1 MLQQQEASSSGCADC
16 HLLLSPTCS
25 SSSFCLLLLCST
37 RNISSFSQKHNHLKP
52 ISFLRDC
59 QNPSSSSSRYISN
72 CAYHK
77 GLQVIKEEQE
87 SRSIGIHNP
96 HHPFAA
102 MILLAM
108 AQGKSFKE
116 SLKALEADIQ
126 HANTL
131 ASEFPRDYDGACLQM
146 RLSYGPAAHFFLF
159 LVRWTDCSLAGA
171 LGLLRILIYKVLI
184 VQNAAMMYKSH
195 PHVMSCWP
203 LHHLL
208 LLLHISKER
217 LLSSQCLHLDF
228 LQFCVLLQSFHLFW
242 VLLL

>member
-1 MLQQQEASSSGCADC
+1 
-16 HLLLSPTCS
+16 
-25 SSSFCLLLLCST
+25 
-37 RNISSFSQKHNHLKP
+37 
-52 ISFLRDC
+52 
-59 QNPSSSSSRYISN
+59 
-72 CAYHK
+72 
-77 GLQVIKEEQE
+77 
-87 SRSIGIHNP
+87 
-96 HHPFAA
+96 

-184 VQNAAMMYKSH
+184 VQNAAMMHKSH

-208 LLLHISKER
+208 LRHISKER

-242 VLLL
+242 VLLM

>member
-1 MLQQQEASSSGCADC
+1 MISCSISGALRTYSWKMGLFQCLWCCCHDGWVVCA
-16 HLLLSPTCS
+16 
-25 SSSFCLLLLCST
+25 
-37 RNISSFSQKHNHLKP
+37 R
-52 ISFLRDC
+52 
-59 QNPSSSSSRYISN
+59 
-72 CAYHK
+72 
-77 GLQVIKEEQE
+77 
-87 SRSIGIHNP
+87 
-96 HHPFAA
+96 
-102 MILLAM
+102 
-108 AQGKSFKE
+108 
-116 SLKALEADIQ
+116 
-126 HANTL
+126 

-208 LLLHISKER
+208 LLHISKER

-228 LQFCVLLQSFHLFW
+228 LKFCVLLQSFHLCW
-242 VLLL
+242 VLLLWIFTSGSNMVPGLTVPCCCLHFHVFLICQ